1 SSSRPTRPR
10 TRSPERD
17 RPRPWLL
24 LRMTCRMGDAD
35 AVPRKA
41 PTAKAAVFAQAVND
55 RNEGKRVRFQAREKD
70 RFHRDTSI
78 LSRDNGAV
86 PDETPARAV
95 PRAFYMA

>member
-1 SSSRPTRPR
+1 
-10 TRSPERD
+10 
-17 RPRPWLL
+17 
-24 LRMTCRMGDAD
+24 MTCRIGDAE
-35 AVPRKA
+35 AIPHKA

-95 PRAFYMA
+95 PRAFYMAILGRKIKPPNPPSPLVNRPAPC